1 MDLEELLLEAGAD
14 GVRACRTVEDAL
26 RVSESDGISAAVLD
40 VRIGADSIAPVARKL
55 AARGK
60 PFLFY
65 TGQLGNDPIVSE
77 WPNCKT
83 ISKPAQPQV
92 IVNAVAELLRA
103 QAEPAC
109 HETLSVQAFG
119 LRGVQTVLGDFLY
132 RLAMSC
138 AIRVRR
144 SVRSR

>member
-1 MDLEELLLEAGAD
+1 MVSSPSADTTRALAGAQVLIVEDNCLLLMDLEEVLLEAGAD

-26 RVSESDGISAAVLD
+26 RVSENDGISAAVLD

-65 TGQLGNDPIVSE
+65 TGQLGNDPIVTE

-83 ISKPAQPQV
+83 ISKPALPQV

-103 QAEPAC
+103 QADQAEPA
-109 HETLSVQAFG
+109 H
-119 LRGVQTVLGDFLY
+119 QTS
-132 RLAMSC
+132 AS
-138 AIRVRR
+138 
-144 SVRSR
+144 